1 MELTTVKDGEIS
13 YQDLK
18 TEEVSIGNQT
28 GQYAGK
34 EGGVQRLIWT
44 DGSITYELKGKVKDL
59 SKEDLITVAESFK

>member
-44 DGSITYELKGKVKDL
+44 TDRSRM
-59 SKEDLITVAESFK
+59 S